1 MSSPGAAPK
10 EFQIQLEGRVKT
22 FAAKMPVNAL
32 VDISGEAVRVYL
44 YCWIDET
51 RGQGAHVHY
60 NPSHIALEPT
70 NPALRHDGWYSLTM
84 TVRDGDPDLLKVM
97 ACMRMKDQET
107 KNTRNATLA
116 VGGTLLQRLLAG
128 EEQSFT
134 MHDQFVQGNYTE
146 VVMRVARSEP
156 AGDLSQLA
164 LSRSSLW
171 DIDTVF
177 QPVVQENSNTI
188 MNIFVSNHMQPTKG
202 GAGFLAGLT
211 RSVCFITLFLG
222 TPAYV
227 LLLAAGSGAGPPST
241 RPARTLGPPSTRSP
255 RTSARSPRTTRS

>member
-1 MSSPGAAPK
+1 MVVQAVDGAPVTTLEAFYKKVWARDAPD
-10 EFQIQLEGRVKT
+10 QPVK
-22 FAAKMPVNAL
+22 L
-32 VDISGEAVRVYL
+32 
-44 YCWIDET
+44 
-51 RGQGAHVHY
+51 
-60 NPSHIALEPT
+60 
-70 NPALRHDGWYSLTM
+70 

-156 AGDLSQLA
+156 VGDLSQLA

-188 MNIFVSNHMQPTKG
+188 MSIFVSNHMQPTKG
-202 GAGFLAGLT
+202 GAGFLERGGL
-211 RSVCFITLFLG
+211 
-222 TPAYV
+222 
-227 LLLAAGSGAGPPST
+227 GAG
-241 RPARTLGPPSTRSP
+241 
-255 RTSARSPRTTRS
+255 